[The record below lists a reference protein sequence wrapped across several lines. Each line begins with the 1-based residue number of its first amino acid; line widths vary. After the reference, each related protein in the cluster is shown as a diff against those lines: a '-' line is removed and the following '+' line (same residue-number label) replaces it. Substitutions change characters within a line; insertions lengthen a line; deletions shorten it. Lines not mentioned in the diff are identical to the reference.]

1 MILFL
6 IGVCCVAFYS
16 LERLFPHRLNVKAF
30 ISNVK
35 TALAATNPVSKF
47 TILILIFFFFR
58 SLIGRLSAFIIFLT
72 GCKDF
77 CHYLAGSHVPLCGA
91 SFANVF

>member
-47 TILILIFFFFR
+47 TILILIFFFF
-58 SLIGRLSAFIIFLT
+58 SVLNWKTECFYHLSDRL
-72 GCKDF
+72 
-77 CHYLAGSHVPLCGA
+77 
-91 SFANVF
+91 